1 MFDED
6 YDEELYLEDEYYR
19 LQERREEL
27 LKDLDYYKNVN
38 KDKSRVIYIQNRLND
53 IDNKLRELNY

>member
-38 KDKSRVIYIQNRLND
+38 KDKSRVIYIQNRLDD